1 MHVKCRNLPTASA
14 LYTAAMACGFR
25 ESGIGSNN
33 LVGIRISLKLDA
45 PLGYLVLASSFHTDD
60 DTTTGRNGTEKDT
73 GTGSSNGKN
82 VVNKS
87 GGTHAAGMRV
97 RVLVSP
103 AYLAELAIMTHSRFV
118 ENFRRR
124 DQLHRKIE
132 TMFFVDGDRTKS
144 VHFSRPDEPGTAV
157 PTSKTEGEGKSSSLK
172 EAEKAARR
180 EMKRREGLK
189 RQAEKQAAAALAAA
203 AEAGSQSQLQTEGD
217 SGSHSESQTPS
228 RPDVSTTHS

>member
-1 MHVKCRNLPTASA
+1 MHVKCRNLATASA

-45 PLGYLVLASSFHTDD
+45 PLGYLAPASSFDD
-60 DTTTGRNGTEKDT
+60 SANTNTENSKAKD
-73 GTGSSNGKN
+73 S
-82 VVNKS
+82 
-87 GGTHAAGMRV
+87 GMRV

-103 AYLAELAIMTHSRFV
+103 AYLAELALMTHSRFV

-132 TMFFVDGDRTKS
+132 KVFFANGDLSKSIRFGGGSDGSDETDSTTTTTEKADKS
-144 VHFSRPDEPGTAV
+144 TRS
-157 PTSKTEGEGKSSSLK
+157 K

-180 EMKRREGLK
+180 EVKRREGLK
-189 RQAEKQAAAALAAA
+189 RQAEKQQQQQAAVLAAAAAA
-203 AEAGSQSQLQTEGD
+203 AEAELQVQTEEE
-217 SGSHSESQTPS
+217 SGSHPESQPQT
-228 RPDVSTTHS
+228 